1 MQKVKLFKGLESEL
15 AELENEVN
23 RWIEQTQARVISISG
38 NIAPQTRAQSSMG
51 SFGASDVLIVIHYE
65 DGNGR

>member
-15 AELENEVN
+15 SALEDEVN
-23 RWIEQTQARVISISG
+23 QWIAETKARVISISG
-38 NIAPQTRAQSSMG
+38 NIAPQSRSQSSMG